1 MDKELDLYTQDHC
14 LKRQHVKKISF
25 NSLFFSELLWEYSII
40 DVMSSVV
47 FL

>member
-14 LKRQHVKKISF
+14 LKRQHVKKNKSF
-25 NSLFFSELLWEYSII
+25 NSFFFSGLLWEYSII
-40 DVMSSVV
+40 DV